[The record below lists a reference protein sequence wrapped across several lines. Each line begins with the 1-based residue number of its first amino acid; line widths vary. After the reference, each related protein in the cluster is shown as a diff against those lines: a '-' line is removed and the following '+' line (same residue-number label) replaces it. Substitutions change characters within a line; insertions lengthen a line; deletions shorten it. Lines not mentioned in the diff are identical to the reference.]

1 MRLSLLPALVTGLLS
16 VTLAGAQA
24 TGSIDEGPFP
34 EDLNGSN
41 FTYQWP
47 VNLFKFKSQLQDLEM
62 AFMDVPPKDGSRDA
76 TAAKHRD
83 SKTAVLLHGKN
94 FCAPTWVDTIHAL
107 TAAGYRVIAPD
118 QIGFCKSSKPA
129 DYQYSLHQLS
139 WNTRGLLDTLGI
151 EKATVIGHS
160 MGGMLSARFGLLYPD
175 FVERLVSVNA
185 IGLEDYIT
193 KGVPYIGIEESVA
206 QEAASNYTS
215 IRAYQ
220 QEMYY
225 VGEWEP
231 VYDVWVNMSN
241 NIYHGSQ
248 RESFIRAQ
256 ARIVDMVLTNPVAPH
271 FKALEPRTLLMIG
284 EKDKTAIG
292 AQWSPPEV
300 AEKLGHF
307 DELGPE
313 VLGELPNGELIT
325 FPELG
330 HAPQIS
336 HSKEFHEK
344 LIQWLTT

>member
-1 MRLSLLPALVTGLLS
+1 MRFSLLSALAGGLLS
-16 VTLAGAQA
+16 ASLAVAQA

-47 VNLFKFKSQLQDLEM
+47 VKLFKFSSQLQDLEM
-62 AFMDVPPKDGSRDA
+62 AFMDVPPQNASVDGD
-76 TAAKHRD
+76 T
-83 SKTAVLLHGKN
+83 KTAVLLHGKN
-94 FCAPTWVDTIHAL
+94 FCAPTWVTTINVL

-129 DYQYSLHQLS
+129 DYQYSLHQMV
-139 WNTRGLLDTLGI
+139 WNTRGLLDTLGV

-160 MGGMLSARFGLLYPD
+160 MGGMMATRFGLQHPD
-175 FVERLVSVNA
+175 YVDRLVIINA
-185 IGLEDYIT
+185 IGLEDYVG
-193 KGVPYIGIEESVA
+193 KGVPYIGIEQSVD
-206 QEAASNYTS
+206 QEAASDYES

-225 VGEWEP
+225 VGQWKPE
-231 VYDVWVNMSN
+231 YDVWVNMSA

-248 RESFIRAQ
+248 RESFVRAQ
-256 ARIVDMVLTNPVAPH
+256 ARVVDLVLTGPVAPH
-271 FKALEPRTLLMIG
+271 FEALQPRTLLMIG

-313 VLGELPNGELIT
+313 VLSRLPNGELIR

-336 HSKEFHEK
+336 NSNEFHLRLLK
-344 LIQWLTT
+344 WLLE